1 LDNHKKNLENKVD
14 DLVQNIN
21 NKNEEI
27 LKLKNNLTDSDNKI
41 IDQ

>member
-1 LDNHKKNLENKVD
+1 MDNHKKNLENKVD